1 MKFNLSKLSLTI
13 LATVTLAACGSSGDS
28 NTQPADQAKPTE
40 QVKPAEPVK
49 PTELVKP
56 VESAKPAEQ
65 PKTEEQIVLSRVGFE
80 VNKETRVVT
89 TIERQIH
96 DDNNV
101 NLVNVEGHEI
111 EIIPSGYYERPG
123 FIGTNEK
130 EVLQADYPELRSIS
144 GKNYKNIRWG
154 KFTEPAL
161 GSDYYVAFGVNPT
174 TEMPQSGTAN
184 YTGNGMHVEK
194 RADYLD
200 SNLSFVKLTANFAD
214 KTLNGTISLAKTGY
228 KDVLV
233 SNGIAGGALSPNV
246 HFDDVSLSAKIQGN
260 QFSGTSEKGVHTEG
274 GFYGKDAEEVAGTY
288 KGKDAM
294 GVFGARKN

>member
-13 LATVTLAACGSSGDS
+13 LATVILAACGSGSS
-28 NTQPADQAKPTE
+28 NTQPVNQAKPTE
-40 QVKPAEPVK
+40 QVKPVETVKPTEPVK
-49 PTELVKP
+49 PTESV
-56 VESAKPAEQ
+56 KPAEQ
-65 PKTEEQIVLSRVGFE
+65 PNTEEQIVRSRVGFE

-101 NLVNVEGHEI
+101 NLVNVEGQEI
-111 EIIPSGYYERPG
+111 EIIPSGYYERPV
-123 FIGTNEK
+123 IGTNEK

-154 KFTEPAL
+154 KFTEHAL
-161 GSDYYVAFGVNPT
+161 GYDYYVEFGVNPT

-200 SNLSFVKLTANFAD
+200 SNLSFVTLTANFAD
-214 KTLNGTISLAKTGY
+214 KTLNGTISFAKTGH

-233 SNGIAGGALSPNV
+233 SNNIAGGALSPNV

-260 QFSGTSEKGVHTEG
+260 QFSGTNNQGVQVEG
-274 GFYGKDAEEVAGTY
+274 GFYGKDADEVAGTY
-288 KGKDAM
+288 QGNDKF